1 MRINKYIAE
10 TGLCSRREA
19 ENYINEKRVCI
30 NGEPAFLYSDVQE
43 NDIVTLDGIIIK
55 RKIEKIY
62 ILFNKPKGITVTTER
77 HILGN
82 IIDYIHYPERIFPIG
97 RLDKDS
103 RGLIVLTNDGDVIN
117 KALRSENNHSKEY
130 VVTVNK
136 AISPAFLRQMA
147 AGVIIFNPVSG
158 QKVQTK
164 KCQIHKIDE
173 KTFKIV
179 LTQGYN
185 RQIRRMCQALGYEV
199 KDLCRIRFMNLEDFK
214 LPEGQWR
221 LFTKEEKKTFLNS
234 LK

>member
-1 MRINKYIAE
+1 
-10 TGLCSRREA
+10 
-19 ENYINEKRVCI
+19 
-30 NGEPAFLYSDVQE
+30 
-43 NDIVTLDGIIIK
+43 
-55 RKIEKIY
+55 
-62 ILFNKPKGITVTTER
+62 
-77 HILGN
+77 
-82 IIDYIHYPERIFPIG
+82 
-97 RLDKDS
+97 
-103 RGLIVLTNDGDVIN
+103 
-117 KALRSENNHSKEY
+117 
-130 VVTVNK
+130 
-136 AISPAFLRQMA
+136 MA

-173 KTFKIV
+173 KIFKIV

-221 LFTKEEKKTFLNS
+221 LFTEEEKKTFLNS